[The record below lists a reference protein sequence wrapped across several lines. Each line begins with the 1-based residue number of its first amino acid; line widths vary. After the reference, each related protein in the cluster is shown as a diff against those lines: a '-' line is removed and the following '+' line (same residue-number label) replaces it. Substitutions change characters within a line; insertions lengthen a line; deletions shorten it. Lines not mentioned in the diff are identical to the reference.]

1 VGTRRD
7 GVLEA
12 PAGRVGQLEDGRE
25 TNLQPPSPRPDQV
38 AVLVTHDQWP
48 LPPMV
53 GSAPA
58 DEDTSART
66 AGCGQAVQELHG
78 AGRRPGQTEVAVK
91 QQSRT
96 DGRQGAR
103 AGVGVEPVAQPER
116 PGRPRASSDRSSPI
130 AVRPRACRSRAWRA
144 GPHPTSNTGPSTWSS
159 SARSWAVTG
168 AK

>member
-1 VGTRRD
+1 M
-7 GVLEA
+7 
-12 PAGRVGQLEDGRE
+12 GQLEDGRE

-48 LPPMV
+48 LPPMA

-96 DGRQGAR
+96 DGRQGAS
-103 AGVGVEPVAQPER
+103 AGVDVEPVAQPER
-116 PGRPRASSDRSSPI
+116 PGEAKGQQRPVQPDRGQATGLQEPGV
-130 AVRPRACRSRAWRA
+130 AGRP
-144 GPHPTSNTGPSTWSS
+144 
-159 SARSWAVTG
+159 
-168 AK
+168 